1 MTRTRSKKHHC
12 HPTKASR
19 IFMSCCRSHQ
29 RHKLR
34 SSHILNLLGTGKRT
48 PNSINRSYSSASV
61 TSWLLSFSISYYQL
75 LLQRTLR
82 RAFRIPVPF
91 PVLISLIL
99 PICHCH
105 HSPALSSAPLP
116 PSPTPVP
123 FWQGSYPTPTSFIFS
138 GHSSLRSP
146 FCHLRESL
154 QSTGSCRQHL
164 AKWRRGTI
172 K

>member
-1 MTRTRSKKHHC
+1 MAIKKWCDTRSKKHHC

-19 IFMSCCRSHQ
+19 ILMSCCRSHQ

-61 TSWLLSFSISYYQL
+61 TSWLLSFSIIYYQL

-99 PICHCH
+99 PFCHCH
-105 HSPALSSAPLP
+105 HSPANEHKIAWTGLILQRQLLPDYYLSTSV
-116 PSPTPVP
+116 TT
-123 FWQGSYPTPTSFIFS
+123 SYCYNGLYGELSESQF
-138 GHSSLRSP
+138 HSLS
-146 FCHLRESL
+146 
-154 QSTGSCRQHL
+154 
-164 AKWRRGTI
+164 
-172 K
+172 